1 MKPKDQQKRD
11 GWAVYLLCCSDGSF
25 YTGATNFIERRLE
38 AHNRGTASKYTRSRR
53 PVTLLVATGA
63 MSRSE
68 ALCLERK
75 IKKLP
80 RAKKIAGLATKEY
93 STFHKCARRNTASIT
108 RKKEKKA

>member
-11 GWAVYLLCCSDGSF
+11 KWVVYLLCCSDGSF
-25 YTGATNFIERRLE
+25 YTGVTNFIERRLE
-38 AHNRGTASKYTRSRR
+38 AHNGGTASKYTRSRR
-53 PVTLLVATGA
+53 PVTLMAATGT

-68 ALCLERK
+68 ALRLERE

-93 STFHKCARRNTASIT
+93 PTFHKCAKRNTASIP
-108 RKKEKKA
+108 RKKERTA